1 MTIQL
6 STLIDNY
13 PTQSK
18 EQLYSELKGEWP
30 SLINN
35 DNYNNTCAIRLSI
48 ALLKS
53 GINIPDQ
60 YREAISGENDNL
72 IIKVKTMSRFLT
84 DTLDAPF
91 WGMSKQPGQTLNLAT
106 TVPGLGILAYHVKW
120 TNATGH
126 FDLWDG
132 QRFIGSGNPEHVK
145 DGYELVLWKLN

>member
-6 STLIDNY
+6 STLIANY

-18 EQLYSELKGEWP
+18 EQLFSELKGEWP
-30 SLINN
+30 SLINE

-53 GINIPDQ
+53 GIKIPAQ

-72 IIKVKTMSRFLT
+72 IIKVKTMSDFLT
-84 DTLDAPF
+84 DTLGAPF
-91 WGMSKQPGQTLNLAT
+91 WGMSKQPGQTLDLAT
-106 TVPGLGILAYHVKW
+106 TVPGPGILAYHVKW
-120 TNATGH
+120 KNATGH

-132 QRFIGSGNPEHVK
+132 QRFIGTGNSEHVK
-145 DGYELVLWKLN
+145 EGYELTLWQLN

>member
-91 WGMSKQPGQTLNLAT
+91 WGMSKQPGQTRQAILIFGMVSALSALAIRNT
-106 TVPGLGILAYHVKW
+106 
-120 TNATGH
+120 
-126 FDLWDG
+126 
-132 QRFIGSGNPEHVK
+132 
-145 DGYELVLWKLN
+145 